1 MKTYKLQIEE
11 KDREISK
18 LKEKNMFLN
27 KKLKNL
33 EDKRSINIKKE

>member
-18 LKEKNMFLN
+18 LKEKEM
-27 KKLKNL
+27 KSKNI
-33 EDKRSINIKKE
+33 R